1 MRTSTTSPK
10 PVQIAE
16 KCAAALLWLLIWQGA
31 SAIIKQEMLLAS
43 PVSVARALFALVQTA
58 PFWRSVLFSLSRMGA
73 GFLLAFGLGVLLAA
87 LSYRL
92 RLVSVFLSPFISV
105 VKAAPVASYT
115 IICLLFLPSRNL
127 SACISF
133 LMALPIVYT
142 NVLEGLHS
150 TNRQLLEMA
159 NVFRVP
165 KLRQVVFIYFSE
177 LMPFLVSAC
186 SLSLGICWKS
196 GIAAEVIGLPRG
208 SIGENMYQAKV
219 FVDTKAL
226 LAWTIVVILISFLF
240 EKVVLALLK
249 QLINKIERM

>member
-1 MRTSTTSPK
+1 MRSSTTSPNIIRITEIG
-10 PVQIAE
+10 V
-16 KCAAALLWLLIWQGA
+16 AALLWLLVWQGG
-31 SAIIKQEMLLAS
+31 SMAIQQEMLLAS
-43 PVSVARALFALVQTA
+43 PVSVARTLFSLVQTGS
-58 PFWRSVLFSLSRMGA
+58 FWRSILFSLSRMGT
-73 GFLLAFGLGVLLAA
+73 GFLLAFSVGLLLAV

-92 RLVSVFLSPFISV
+92 HLVAVLFAPFMSV

-142 NVLEGLHS
+142 NVLEGLHA
-150 TNRQLLEMA
+150 TNKQLLEMA
-159 NVFRVP
+159 SVFRVS
-165 KLRQVVFIYFSE
+165 KWRRVVYIYFSQ
-177 LMPFLVSAC
+177 LTPFLVSAC

-219 FVDTKAL
+219 FVDTKTL

-240 EKVVLALLK
+240 EKAVLALLK
-249 QLINKIERM
+249 QLTRKIERM